1 MWHCTQFIKLGKEA
15 LSVWDKDEKDA
26 NLGKKI
32 SEGDLPI
39 MVYTCIFIFFL
50 VRFVQSHL

>member
-26 NLGKKI
+26 NLGKKTN
-32 SEGDLPI
+32 EGDLPI